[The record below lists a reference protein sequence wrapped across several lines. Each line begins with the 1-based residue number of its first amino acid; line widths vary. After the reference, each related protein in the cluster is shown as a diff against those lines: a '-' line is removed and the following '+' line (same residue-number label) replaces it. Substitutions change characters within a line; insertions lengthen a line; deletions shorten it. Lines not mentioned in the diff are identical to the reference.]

1 MAVSLAVWFDRQVTV
16 NRVIKIA
23 LAALEEA
30 EDAVEIVRGYN
41 IKRKI
46 EMDISCLR
54 IRLSCSVCRT
64 RGRIKDGL
72 MNHK

>member
-30 EDAVEIVRGYN
+30 EEAVEIVRGYN
-41 IKRKI
+41 KEENWNGYLMPPDKIKLQCVQDKGANKRWFD
-46 EMDISCLR
+46 EP
-54 IRLSCSVCRT
+54 
-64 RGRIKDGL
+64 
-72 MNHK
+72 

>member
-30 EDAVEIVRGYN
+30 EEAVEIVRGYN
-41 IKRKI
+41 KEENRNGYLMPPDKIKLQRVQDKGANKRWFD
-46 EMDISCLR
+46 EP
-54 IRLSCSVCRT
+54 
-64 RGRIKDGL
+64 
-72 MNHK
+72 